1 MASSR
6 PEKLCA
12 EKVSEGTITVQ
23 RDFLGPWDVGEAPN
37 IIEIVF
43 FRVSLSPA

>member
-12 EKVSEGTITVQ
+12 EKVGKGTVIVQ
-23 RDFLGPWDVGEAPN
+23 GDFFGPRDVGEGST
-37 IIEIVF
+37 IIETVF